1 MTPRWYSKAGF
12 WSDDPGAV
20 LTLLA
25 VPNVSEGRDF
35 ARLDRLEAALGEE
48 VTLLDRHSDLDHHR
62 AVFTLA
68 GPAGTLGDALAG
80 LAGAAVTEIDMTAW
94 HGLHP
99 AIGAL
104 DVCPVVWLSEQR
116 REMAGEVAIEV
127 ARAIGKMGVPVF
139 LYGDLASDADRRER
153 AYYRAGGPDS
163 LWQRMTSGSLTPD
176 FGPDRPHPTAGAT
189 LVTARAPLAAFNLEL
204 GTDDVGVAREIAA
217 AIRESPEDGIPGVRA
232 LGLALSTG
240 RAQVSTNVHDP
251 IATPLCEVVE
261 AVQEQAAI
269 RGTMVVEA
277 ELIGLIPEA
286 ALEDYPEDVP
296 IRDFDPTF
304 HIIERRLK

>member
-1 MTPRWYSKAGF
+1 MS
-12 WSDDPGAV
+12 
-20 LTLLA
+20 LLA
-25 VPNVSEGRDF
+25 VPNISEGRDF
-35 ARLDRLEAALGEE
+35 ALLDRLEAALGEE

-68 GPAGTLGDALAG
+68 GPSPSLATSLTGLG
-80 LAGAAVTEIDMTAW
+80 GAAITEIDMTAW
-94 HGLHP
+94 RGAHP

-116 REMAGEVAIEV
+116 RETAGDVALEIGE
-127 ARAIGKMGVPVF
+127 AIGRMGVPVF
-139 LYGDLASDADRRER
+139 LYGDLAADAGRRER
-153 AYYRAGGPDS
+153 AFFRAGGLDA
-163 LWQRMTSGSLTPD
+163 LWQRMTSGALKPD

-204 GTDDVGVAREIAA
+204 ATDDLQVARDIAA
-217 AIRESPEDGIPGVRA
+217 AIRESPDEGMPGVRA
-232 LGLALSTG
+232 LGLLLSTG

-251 IATPLCEVVE
+251 IATPLCEVVD
-261 AVQEQAAI
+261 AVQEEAAL
-269 RGTMVVEA
+269 RGTSVVEA

-286 ALEDYPEDVP
+286 AMEDYPEDVP
-296 IRDFDPTF
+296 IRDFDPAF